1 MQSKS
6 KTSCTEAETSAGL
19 LSVYCTPPRT
29 RATQPP
35 PHLPRLE
42 SVTTLEVHWKPE
54 ESCRAPAA
62 VTRGHKR
69 AAVGGGHLGAEGLEG
84 SAEELLDVAQD
95 LGVGHAPAGLD
106 QVAVPAGTIGSESGP
121 ARFVAA
127 AVLKGGCGVRADLST
142 RTVPMT
148 VREWF
153 HL

>member
-1 MQSKS
+1 M
-6 KTSCTEAETSAGL
+6 
-19 LSVYCTPPRT
+19 
-29 RATQPP
+29 
-35 PHLPRLE
+35 
-42 SVTTLEVHWKPE
+42 TTLEVHWKPD
-54 ESCRAPAA
+54 ESYRAPAV

-69 AAVGGGHLGAEGLEG
+69 ATVAGGHLGAEGLEG

-127 AVLKGGCGVRADLST
+127 AAPKPLAGGCGVRADLST

>member
-1 MQSKS
+1 M
-6 KTSCTEAETSAGL
+6 
-19 LSVYCTPPRT
+19 
-29 RATQPP
+29 
-35 PHLPRLE
+35 
-42 SVTTLEVHWKPE
+42 TTFEVHWKPD

-121 ARFVAA
+121 ARFSGGGSKAA
-127 AVLKGGCGVRADLST
+127 SGRGCGADLST